1 MGKQQQLPLQFID
14 GSIEEMSISIPWF
27 SLLAEASYVE
37 IRGLRLTVQPR
48 KREDTGTSMFES
60 MLSSMSSSMQLA
72 QECLQ
77 EDAKDAG
84 NSQPLES
91 IELFAQ
97 TIDSGKR
104 IYLVWNILN

>member
-1 MGKQQQLPLQFID
+1 MGKQQQLPFQFID
-14 GSIEEMSISIPWF
+14 GSVDEMSISIPWL
-27 SLLAEASYVE
+27 SLLTEPSYIE
-37 IRGLRLTVQPR
+37 IKGLRLTIQPR

-91 IELFAQ
+91 VELFAQ
-97 TIDSGKR
+97 TIDSSKE
-104 IYLVWNILN
+104 NN